1 MKWKW
6 LFWLLVVVNVG
17 LYGYFELSKPL
28 NSGAV
33 SGHEPMQPEKMK
45 LLTPQQLEALPKS
58 APGAHPLEQQ
68 PVMEQPAPQALEQ
81 LSCYEWGSFPSK
93 RLVRARGV
101 VDRFGLDTQVQVI
114 ANQEAIRYWVYI
126 PPLGSFQEAQARND
140 ALRSL
145 GIADTFIVQDAQWK
159 NAISFGVFKDEV
171 LAARRAEDMRNRG
184 VTDVIKAVRN
194 KEGRQSV
201 LLIRNISDS
210 TAEEIRKLK
219 PDFPYSELKQVAC
232 Q

>member
-28 NSGAV
+28 NSGTSA
-33 SGHEPMQPEKMK
+33 GHESIQPEKMQ

-58 APGAHPLEQQ
+58 ASIPTPMEQ
-68 PVMEQPAPQALEQ
+68 PSTEQPAPQALEQ
-81 LSCYEWGSFPSK
+81 SSCYEWGSFTAK

-101 VDRFGLDTQVQVI
+101 VDRFGLDTQAQVI

-126 PPLGSFQEAQARND
+126 PPLRSFEEAQARND

-159 NAISFGVFKDEV
+159 NAISFGVFKDEA
-171 LAARRAEDMRNRG
+171 LAARLAEDMRNRG
-184 VTDVIKAVRN
+184 VTDVVKAVRN